1 MSYGY
6 IYVAQIALGANQV
19 QALRAIHEAEAFPG
33 PSIIIAYAPCIS
45 HGIKGGLKNMV
56 SEEKLAV
63 KYGYWHLYRYNPLLA
78 KAGKNPFTLDSPAPS
93 GDLKEFLYKEVRY
106 FF

>member
-6 IYVAQIALGANQV
+6 VYVAQIALGANQV

-45 HGIKGGLKNMV
+45 HGIKGGLKNMI

-63 KYGYWHLYRYNPLLA
+63 KYGYWHLYRCVDDCFISMLLDT
-78 KAGKNPFTLDSPAPS
+78 TLSLRKLERIRS
-93 GDLKEFLYKEVRY
+93 F
-106 FF
+106 